1 MGGTTAKLVDAPTF
15 DGRGIAATLPRSEV
29 EQAIAGKDDVSL
41 KLEVKARP
49 EGAADFEAHT
59 LEIDWDKAD
68 LERALE
74 QASGDQVTL
83 TFDARELADMIEPDV
98 EGQALRERVAVL
110 TVAVAA
116 AAAGTAS
123 YVATTTA
130 HHESTTPSYAYVHS
144 TAPIEQVSDA
154 ASGGGYAQAAST
166 GDVVTRAV
174 ANEEASQGDVMSRQM
189 ANQTGP
195 AQVSDAAT
203 GGYSQETVQ
212 GAEGYAGY
220 QHSGAPTPEMASD
233 AATGGGY
240 SQETVQGAEGYAGYQ
255 HSVAPTPEMASDA
268 ATGGYSQDTGDVVS
282 RQVANQ
288 PTPEMASD
296 AASGGG
302 YAQETVQGAE
312 QYGGYVHPTAAAD
325 VTSDAASGGGYTQ
338 TPEMA
343 SDAATGGYT
352 QETVQ
357 GAEQYA
363 GYQHS
368 AAPSVAAGAEMTDVH
383 NVVSDAAAGGAAGAE
398 LRSDAATG
406 GYTAPT
412 ATPSVGDS
420 GSSFDT
426 PGAPGLI
433 AGGIALLITGAAL
446 VTGKS
451 RRKDPKP
458 A

>member
-49 EGAADFEAHT
+49 DGAADFEAHT

-83 TFDARELADMIEPDV
+83 TFDAGELADMIDPDV

-130 HHESTTPSYAYVHS
+130 HHESTSPSYAYVHS

-203 GGYSQETVQ
+203 
-212 GAEGYAGY
+212 
-220 QHSGAPTPEMASD
+220 
-233 AATGGGY
+233 GGY

-368 AAPSVAAGAEMTDVH
+368 AAPSVAAGAEMADVH

>member
-15 DGRGIAATLPRSEV
+15 DGRSIAATLPRSEV
-29 EQAIAGKDDVSL
+29 EQAIAGKGDVSL

-68 LERALE
+68 LERMLE

-83 TFDARELADMIEPDV
+83 TFDAGELADMIEPDV
-98 EGQALRERVAVL
+98 EGHALRERVAVL

-116 AAAGTAS
+116 ATAGTAS

-130 HHESTTPSYAYVHS
+130 HHENTTPAYAYVHS
-144 TAPIEQVSDA
+144 AAPIEQVSDA

-166 GDVVTRAV
+166 GDAVSRAV
-174 ANEEASQGDVMSRQM
+174 ANQEASQGDVMSRQM

-212 GAEGYAGY
+212 GAE
-220 QHSGAPTPEMASD
+220 Q
-233 AATGGGY
+233 
-240 SQETVQGAEGYAGYQ
+240 YAGYQ
-255 HSVAPTPEMASDA
+255 HSVAPTPELASDA
-268 ATGGYSQDTGDVVS
+268 ATGGYTQDTGDVVS

-288 PTPEMASD
+288 PTPDQVSD

-302 YAQETVQGAE
+302 YAQETVQGAQ

-352 QETVQ
+352 QQTVQ

-383 NVVSDAAAGGAAGAE
+383 NVVSDAAAGGAAGTE
-398 LRSDAATG
+398 LRSDASTG

-420 GSSFDT
+420 GTSFDT